1 MRQNNRGRGNNR
13 LPEHLGHTVPPNKK
27 KKKKGR
33 VVLLG
38 LISASCVLLEL
49 GIPHSPI

>member
-27 KKKKGR
+27 KKGT